1 LLIVDPSVLR
11 PRSENDGRD
20 LQINEIILR
29 PPSESILSRR
39 TTPITTYTNDSLCQ
53 DNISPD
59 LSFNKRNYKLIP
71 NSATQMYRTIPES
84 NENFNINQTN
94 EPFTQLSLQQLELLE
109 NYDPTI
115 SEKIGAPFIPVQML
129 ARPRDAQQSAKRSTE
144 QIQRDYPKYLSFI
157 KDFISSTFFYLEKMV
172 NQFLKSVQLVRLII

>member
-20 LQINEIILR
+20 LQISEIILR
-29 PPSESILSRR
+29 PQSESILSRR
-39 TTPITTYTNDSLCQ
+39 TTPIPTYTNDSQRQ

-59 LSFNKRNYKLIP
+59 LSFNNKRNYKLIP

-94 EPFTQLSLQQLELLE
+94 EQFTQLSLQQLELLE

-129 ARPRDAQQSAKRSTE
+129 ARPRDAQQSAKRSAE
-144 QIQRDYPKYLSFI
+144 QIERDYPKYIIYKRFH
-157 KDFISSTFFYLEKMV
+157 FVYFFYLEKMV
-172 NQFLKSVQLVRLII
+172 NRFLKSVQLVRLII